1 MSAGAFGFAG
11 PRLVAADLLAG
22 FPSALREAGLAI
34 DPSRAINF
42 LNAVRVSRLRG
53 MSDLGRAGRVTLTA
67 SPDDFAIFDAVFKSW
82 FGADPFVA
90 EAAPDEED
98 DTPRAK
104 SPQSEQPPE
113 VLAGE
118 AAGKAAS
125 EDELCAK
132 KSFGR
137 LRETDAEVLSRLKRR
152 LTALP
157 ATRSRHWAPTPR
169 GSRIDLARTCR
180 AARSTFGET
189 LRILQQS
196 RPERPR
202 KLLLL
207 IDVSGSMKA
216 QSEAYLRFA
225 HLLTRERRKIE
236 TFCFGTR
243 LTRITRTLKQRDPET
258 ALARLGDLVFDFD
271 GGTRIGA
278 ALEEFLSVSR
288 HASLV
293 RGAVT
298 IILSDG
304 LERGDPAAM
313 IHAVTRMARL
323 SHRLVWATPLAADP
337 RYRPLTRAMA
347 GALPHLDGLF
357 DASDLAALESM
368 VWRLDAVEH
377 NERGQAERPFQTS
390 SKAA

>member
-1 MSAGAFGFAG
+1 MSAAG
-11 PRLVAADLLAG
+11 SVEPRLVAADLLAG
-22 FPSALREAGLAI
+22 FPSALREAGLAV
-34 DPSRAINF
+34 DPGRAINF
-42 LNAVRVSRLRG
+42 LRAARVSRLCRI
-53 MSDLGRAGRVTLTA
+53 SDLARAGRVTLTS

-82 FGADPFVA
+82 FGAEPFVA
-90 EAAPDEED
+90 EAAPDDED
-98 DTPRAK
+98 DTPQAK
-104 SPQSEQPPE
+104 SPRGEQPPE
-113 VLAGE
+113 VLAGD

-132 KSFGR
+132 KTFGR
-137 LRETDAEVLSRLKRR
+137 LHDADADVLARLKRR
-152 LTALP
+152 LGALP
-157 ATRSRHWAPTPR
+157 AMRSRHWTPTPR

-225 HLLTRERRKIE
+225 HLLTRERRKCE

-243 LTRITRTLKQRDPET
+243 LTRITKTLKHRDPET
-258 ALARLGDLVFDFD
+258 ALARLADLVFDFD

-288 HASLV
+288 HAALV

-313 IHAVTRMARL
+313 IHAVARMARL
-323 SHRLVWATPLAADP
+323 SQRLVWATPLAADP
-337 RYRPLTRAMA
+337 RFRPLTRAMA
-347 GALPHLDGLF
+347 GVLPHLDGLF
-357 DASDLAALESM
+357 DATDLAALERM
-368 VWRLDAVEH
+368 VRKLDAVEH
-377 NERGQAERPFQTS
+377 NERGQAGRPFQTS
-390 SKAA
+390 GNAA